1 MIWSYIPE
9 TFFSP
14 PSINKSFCKFNFF
27 SCSNHLANYF
37 SFYFTNFCFFQYSK
51 TIFRFFWHTRA
62 CKFLVV
68 AKKRQYCLIIS
79 KETLNMFNLF
89 ILKWKMIK
97 HHFNMILLELLCI
110 LAFNYV
116 FIIDKNPQE
125 NP

>member
-1 MIWSYIPE
+1 MQISSCRQEE
-9 TFFSP
+9 TILSD
-14 PSINKSFCKFNFF
+14 NFKG
-27 SCSNHLANYF
+27 NLKYV
-37 SFYFTNFCFFQYSK
+37 Q
-51 TIFRFFWHTRA
+51 
-62 CKFLVV
+62 
-68 AKKRQYCLIIS
+68 
-79 KETLNMFNLF
+79 LF